1 MNGCSPNI
9 KTRTSLLFAIKPLFI
24 KFFVHTSSPLMT
36 LPPALQHNCNVLNK
50 RFKCGTDY
58 RHIWRDSVAKS
69 VRGQDVD
76 NDGWEWWVVCGL
88 TIYCLWILWLS
99 SQSLG
104 GSSPCVTPSPHT
116 FYCPTAVSW
125 SLCPAL
131 PTMDSHIVRL
141 LVDQLQCRQ
150 TRNRNFTCIHFWF
163 SEF

>member
-36 LPPALQHNCNVLNK
+36 LQHNCNVLNK
-50 RFKCGTDY
+50 IQMWHRTDY

-76 NDGWEWWVVCGL
+76 NGGWEWWAVCGL

-99 SQSLG
+99 SESLG
-104 GSSPCVTPSPHT
+104 GSRPCVTPSPHT
-116 FYCPTAVSW
+116 FYSPTAVSW

-131 PTMDSHIVRL
+131 PTMDSHIVGL
-141 LVDQLQCRQ
+141 PADQLRSRQ
-150 TRNRNFTCIHFWF
+150 TRDRNFTCTHFWVQ
-163 SEF
+163 